1 MSSKRANLF
10 DPAKMKGQN
19 FILGDKSGGDQ
30 DSENL
35 FDPQQEFD
43 NPGNPIDRNIHSPDE
58 KFSSKRANDPG
69 GPLS

>member
-1 MSSKRANLF
+1 M
-10 DPAKMKGQN
+10 
-19 FILGDKSGGDQ
+19 LGDKSGGDQ